1 MNHSPEEG
9 SQNPPSQASPS
20 QRLVE
25 FFVQR
30 GIGSAKSPVATML
43 LIAAIGSL
51 SAFGALT
58 IFYQIAIHFIHPD
71 TALWLCVAIPCAAPF
86 VFALTRRNSAVV
98 QAPLSDEPKAT
109 RRWTTAKPWIALVL
123 SIVVGVP
130 VVFALRPLI
139 STTSND
145 EMDRQAGRILIC
157 IVLCIHYLAAWMLL
171 CWLGRYFKLQ
181 TQPREESS
189 PDAESPWQSDWKSA
203 PWWAIGFCAAA
214 LLIPRSD
221 NAQPGA
227 RDRSASSASANFVVQ
242 RNQQRLATVTYWQTA
257 VANLHAIRFETPSGK
272 ESFEKYQ
279 ERMFQQLRS
288 LTSTARST
296 STANVDAELLQMAT
310 RHLSVDEQ
318 YLELKTK
325 MDKLM
330 QQERLPSPK
339 DSVDQR
345 MELTQVI
352 LNLLA
357 TNPEAVEA
365 LPAGPERDLVEKG
378 LELEQTRQEQYREI
392 EIMQATL
399 QERYKGTA
407 FPLPT
412 INQP

>member
-1 MNHSPEEG
+1 MDQPKSETDSGHDSPSGG
-9 SQNPPSQASPS
+9 SDCDDRKDSSPPSSDPSP
-20 QRLVE
+20 
-25 FFVQR
+25 
-30 GIGSAKSPVATML
+30 KW
-43 LIAAIGSL
+43 
-51 SAFGALT
+51 ALT
-58 IFYQIAIHFIHPD
+58 SKPALLVLLALAGWGAWSLGYQ
-71 TALWLCVAIPCAAPF
+71 LL
-86 VFALTRRNSAVV
+86 L
-98 QAPLSDEPKAT
+98 LSD
-109 RRWTTAKPWIALVL
+109 TTLLLWVFIVCVALVL
-123 SIVVGVP
+123 THGYW
-130 VVFALRPLI
+130 RPRF
-139 STTSND
+139 
-145 EMDRQAGRILIC
+145 DRM
-157 IVLCIHYLAAWMLL
+157 VEPLL
-171 CWLGRYFKLQ
+171 KSK
-181 TQPREESS
+181 EKESQGS
-189 PDAESPWQSDWKSA
+189 KWDWKTFVAMGFAIMVFKAVQESREPNRRFVPPPRGSA
-203 PWWAIGFCAAA
+203 VYPQLRGQVPEPGSVDFAI
-214 LLIPRSD
+214 
-221 NAQPGA
+221 
-227 RDRSASSASANFVVQ
+227 Q
-242 RNQQRLATVTYWQTA
+242 RNQKRQATATYWQTA
-257 VANLHAIRFETPSGK
+257 VANLHAIRFETPTGQ

-296 STANVDAELLQMAT
+296 STANVDAELVQMAA
-310 RHLSVDEQ
+310 RHLAVDEQ
-318 YLELKTK
+318 YLELKVK

-330 QQERLPSPK
+330 QQERLPLPK